1 MERLIGWQL
10 DKFPL
15 SLKFKVHLE
24 YFEGPLLSIFE
35 NEYGEIYLYSWCD
48 VDDFHNRWLIFRI
61 TKTALKCYIEG
72 DISLRE
78 LILKPVDGF
87 LYSLEIDH
95 SLRIVNTSLIQP
107 EHLPITY
114 IPELD
119 SYYSFSEL
127 NRETREEDMFL
138 IQEILYDGSYSFL
151 VELLKDILEMQKKE
165 RATTRSMNK
174 ENLMWDITHSQIK
187 SDYGLNRK
195 DKSNRIPISN
205 NIAA

>member
-1 MERLIGWQL
+1 MEELICWQL

-24 YFEGPLLSIFE
+24 YFDGPLLSLFE
-35 NEYGEIYLYSWCD
+35 NEYGESYLYSWCD

-61 TKTALKCYIEG
+61 TKKTLKGYIEG

-78 LILKPVDGF
+78 LILNPVDGL

-107 EHLPITY
+107 EHLPVTY

-127 NRETREEDMFL
+127 NRETREEDIFM
-138 IQEILYDGSYSFL
+138 IQEILDYGKYRFL
-151 VELLKDILEMQKKE
+151 FELLKDILEMPRKE
-165 RATTRSMNK
+165 RTTTKSMNK
-174 ENLMWDITHSQIK
+174 ENLIWDATHSHIK

-195 DKSNRIPISN
+195 EKSNRIPISN